1 MEQSAAYVA
10 GALGVE
16 VFMVSADARVF
27 RCVPGAAVR
36 GCFKTFDSF
45 EAPVEDQLEAP
56 PTPLYASI

>member
-27 RCVPGAAVR
+27 FAVFQVLQCVLR
-36 GCFKTFDSF
+36 LLTLSRH
-45 EAPVEDQLEAP
+45 Q
-56 PTPLYASI
+56 